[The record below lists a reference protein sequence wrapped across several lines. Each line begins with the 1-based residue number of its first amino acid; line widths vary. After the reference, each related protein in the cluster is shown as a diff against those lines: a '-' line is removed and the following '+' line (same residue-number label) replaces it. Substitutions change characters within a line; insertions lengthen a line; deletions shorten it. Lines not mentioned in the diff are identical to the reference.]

1 MARKAFETF
10 EAVSAVVPREGG
22 YHAAI
27 ATKAI
32 GGSGAP
38 RFHKVLEE
46 QTFKTAR
53 EADEAA
59 TRAGR
64 RRRSTSHRRRN
75 ARRRRRSDAGRSPGG
90 SSAAHRGPGR
100 G

>member
-10 EAVSAVVPREGG
+10 EAVSAVVPKEGG

-38 RFHKVLEE
+38 RFNKILEA
-46 QTFKTAR
+46 QTFETAVK
-53 EADEAA
+53 ADEAA
-59 TRAGR
+59 ALQLTRLKGV
-64 RRRSTSHRRRN
+64 
-75 ARRRRRSDAGRSPGG
+75 DDEGG
-90 SSAAHRGPGR
+90 LIWNQRD
-100 G
+100 

>member
-38 RFHKVLEE
+38 RFHKLLEE
-46 QTFKTAR
+46 QTFKTAH

-59 TRAGR
+59 ALAADPPQGRQR
-64 RRRSTSHRRRN
+64 RRRPDLVIT
-75 ARRRRRSDAGRSPGG
+75 
-90 SSAAHRGPGR
+90 
-100 G
+100 

>member
-1 MARKAFETF
+1 MARKAFDQF

-38 RFHKVLEE
+38 RFHTVLED
-46 QTFKTAR
+46 QTFKTAHD
-53 EADEAA
+53 ADEAA
-59 TRAGR
+59 ALELTRLKDVSEDG
-64 RRRSTSHRRRN
+64 
-75 ARRRRRSDAGRSPGG
+75 DLIW
-90 SSAAHRGPGR
+90 
-100 G
+100 

>member
-10 EAVSAVVPREGG
+10 EAVSAVIPKEGGG

-38 RFHKVLEE
+38 RFNKVLEE
-46 QTFKTAR
+46 QTFDTAAK
-53 EADEAA
+53 ADEAA
-59 TRAGR
+59 AMQLTHLQGV
-64 RRRSTSHRRRN
+64 
-75 ARRRRRSDAGRSPGG
+75 DEDGG
-90 SSAAHRGPGR
+90 LVW
-100 G
+100 

>member
-10 EAVSAVVPREGG
+10 EAVSAVVPKEGGG

-38 RFHKVLEE
+38 RFNKVLEE
-46 QTFKTAR
+46 QTFETATK
-53 EADEAA
+53 ADEAA
-59 TRAGR
+59 AVLLTHLQGVD
-64 RRRSTSHRRRN
+64 N
-75 ARRRRRSDAGRSPGG
+75 DGG
-90 SSAAHRGPGR
+90 LVW
-100 G
+100 

>member
-22 YHAAI
+22 YYAAI

-38 RFHKVLEE
+38 RFHKLLEE
-46 QTFKTAR
+46 QTFTTAY

-59 TRAGR
+59 ALELVKLKGV
-64 RRRSTSHRRRN
+64 SE
-75 ARRRRRSDAGRSPGG
+75 DGDLIW
-90 SSAAHRGPGR
+90 
-100 G
+100 

>member
-38 RFHKVLEE
+38 RFHK
-46 QTFKTAR
+46 A
-53 EADEAA
+53 
-59 TRAGR
+59 
-64 RRRSTSHRRRN
+64 
-75 ARRRRRSDAGRSPGG
+75 ARRTDLQNCP
-90 SSAAHRGPGR
+90 
-100 G
+100 

>member
-10 EAVSAVVPREGG
+10 EAVSAVVPNEGG
-22 YHAAI
+22 GYLAAI

-38 RFHKVLEE
+38 RFNKVLEE
-46 QTFKTAR
+46 QTFKTAH

-59 TRAGR
+59 AKELTRLQGV
-64 RRRSTSHRRRN
+64 
-75 ARRRRRSDAGRSPGG
+75 DAEGG
-90 SSAAHRGPGR
+90 LVW
-100 G
+100 

>member
-10 EAVSAVVPREGG
+10 EAVSAVVPKDGGG

-38 RFHKVLEE
+38 RFNKVLDE
-46 QTFKTAR
+46 QSFKTAN
-53 EADEAA
+53 EADDAA
-59 TRAGR
+59 AKELTRLKGV
-64 RRRSTSHRRRN
+64 
-75 ARRRRRSDAGRSPGG
+75 DDEGG
-90 SSAAHRGPGR
+90 LIW
-100 G
+100 

>member
-22 YHAAI
+22 YYAAI

-38 RFHKVLEE
+38 RFNKLLED

-59 TRAGR
+59 ARELTRLKGVG
-64 RRRSTSHRRRN
+64 
-75 ARRRRRSDAGRSPGG
+75 DEGELIW
-90 SSAAHRGPGR
+90 
-100 G
+100 

>member
-10 EAVSAVVPREGG
+10 EAVSAVVPNEGGG

-38 RFHKVLEE
+38 RFNKVLEE
-46 QTFKTAR
+46 QTFKTAT
-53 EADEAA
+53 EADDAA
-59 TRAGR
+59 AVQLTHLKGV
-64 RRRSTSHRRRN
+64 
-75 ARRRRRSDAGRSPGG
+75 DDEGG
-90 SSAAHRGPGR
+90 LVW
-100 G
+100 

>member
-10 EAVSAVVPREGG
+10 EAVSAVVPKEGGG

-38 RFHKVLEE
+38 RFNKVLED
-46 QTFKTAR
+46 QSFKTAT

-59 TRAGR
+59 AMQLTHLQGVRE
-64 RRRSTSHRRRN
+64 
-75 ARRRRRSDAGRSPGG
+75 DGG
-90 SSAAHRGPGR
+90 LVW
-100 G
+100 

>member
-22 YHAAI
+22 YNAAI

-32 GGSGAP
+32 GGSGVP
-38 RFHKVLEE
+38 RFNKLLEE
-46 QTFKTAR
+46 QTFKTAK

-59 TRAGR
+59 
-64 RRRSTSHRRRN
+64 
-75 ARRRRRSDAGRSPGG
+75 ARQLTHLKGVGEDGELIW
-90 SSAAHRGPGR
+90 
-100 G
+100 